1 MLLDKVFIFSR
12 TPFVQWGV
20 AHLTALALIVT
31 LGALCWRLRAVNA
44 AQRKWLRATFALIL
58 LLNEAAWHVWHV
70 QHGFWDF
77 RTMLPLNLCNLM
89 VLLAAWELLTLQAAP
104 YPFLYFLGIGGAAQV
119 LITPALGPYGFP
131 HPLFFQIFISHGGVV
146 LAAVYLAV
154 VERLSPQGW
163 RDFWRVFVGM
173 NLYLLLMF
181 FVNRWLG
188 ANYLFIMF
196 KPPVPT
202 LLDHLGPWPWYILS
216 MEAIGTV
223 LAGLLYLP
231 FFLRGKA

>member
-1 MLLDKVFIFSR
+1 MFVKFEPVS
-12 TPFVQWGV
+12 TPFVQWGA
-20 AHLTALALIVT
+20 AHLTALALI
-31 LGALCWRLRAVNA
+31 LGLVALCWRLRSMNPT
-44 AQRKWLRATFALIL
+44 QRKWLRWVAAVVL
-58 LLNEAAWHVWHV
+58 LLNEVAWHLWHV
-70 QHGFWDF
+70 YNGFWDF

-89 VLLAAWELLTLQAAP
+89 VFLAVWELVSLQAAP
-104 YPFLYFLGIGGAAQV
+104 YPFLYFLGIGGAMQV
-119 LITPALGPYGFP
+119 LFTPALGPYGFP

-154 VERLSPQGW
+154 VEGLRPRGW
-163 RDFWRVFVGM
+163 SDFWRVFVGM

-202 LLDHLGPWPWYILS
+202 LLDYLGNWPWYILS
-216 MEAIGTV
+216 MEAIGLA
-223 LAGLLYLP
+223 LAGLLYVP
-231 FFLRGKA
+231 FFLRGKR